1 MFKLLE
7 GNLLLKPTQN
17 PPISTVAKGRCFPR
31 DQGNLDL
38 STTHLSLV
46 TCFQHFSNLR
56 CLLGDV
62 GINHQSKEVVLLFG
76 WDIWVAS
83 LLFGQDVHSCQPK
96 KNLLPQRLTWNL
108 KPILHQE
115 APLKGK
121 FTPPVT
127 TESPEST
134 SSQTSYGLFFLQENI
149 PNSNHHPNHP
159 HHHPTGGQP
168 CNPRLKQKV
177 TAREAQGSG
186 PPDFS
191 SAKLPSL

>member
-83 LLFGQDVHSCQPK
+83 LLFGHSCQPK

-134 SSQTSYGLFFLQENI
+134 SSQTSYGRFFYKKISQIQTTTPTI
-149 PNSNHHPNHP
+149 PTTIPPGVNRASPE
-159 HHHPTGGQP
+159 
-168 CNPRLKQKV
+168 LKQKV